1 MTWASQMLV
10 LRHTATIHYYCKVS
24 TRSSTVALKSP
35 SGDLKQSAALP
46 FCHVL
51 IWDNPMEITSTKICL
66 TAVVLWVAFIWV
78 AREWEI
84 AWVYQDGNLNEIA
97 GVTVLE
103 FGLLAI
109 IILKFI
115 PRLFK
120 LTGRLIDKG
129 YDSRSE

>member
-1 MTWASQMLV
+1 
-10 LRHTATIHYYCKVS
+10 
-24 TRSSTVALKSP
+24 
-35 SGDLKQSAALP
+35 
-46 FCHVL
+46 VL

-66 TAVVLWVAFIWV
+66 TAVVLWV

-129 YDSRSE
+129 YDSKSE

>member
-1 MTWASQMLV
+1 M
-10 LRHTATIHYYCKVS
+10 R
-24 TRSSTVALKSP
+24 
-35 SGDLKQSAALP
+35 
-46 FCHVL
+46 
-51 IWDNPMEITSTKICL
+51 ITSTKTCL

-78 AREWEI
+78 AREWGI
-84 AWVYQDGNLNEIA
+84 AWVYQDGNLKEIA

-115 PRLFK
+115 PRLFR

-129 YDSRSE
+129 YDSKSE

>member
-1 MTWASQMLV
+1 
-10 LRHTATIHYYCKVS
+10 
-24 TRSSTVALKSP
+24 
-35 SGDLKQSAALP
+35 
-46 FCHVL
+46 
-51 IWDNPMEITSTKICL
+51 MEKKSTKICL
-66 TAVVLWVAFIWV
+66 IAIVLWVAFIWV
-78 AREWEI
+78 ARESEI
-84 AWVYQDGNLNEIA
+84 AWVFQEGHQKEIA

-129 YDSRSE
+129 YDSKSE

>member
-1 MTWASQMLV
+1 
-10 LRHTATIHYYCKVS
+10 
-24 TRSSTVALKSP
+24 
-35 SGDLKQSAALP
+35 
-46 FCHVL
+46 VL

>member
-1 MTWASQMLV
+1 M
-10 LRHTATIHYYCKVS
+10 KV
-24 TRSSTVALKSP
+24 
-35 SGDLKQSAALP
+35 
-46 FCHVL
+46 
-51 IWDNPMEITSTKICL
+51 TSTKICL
-66 TAVVLWVAFIWV
+66 IAVVLWVAFIWV

-84 AWVYQDGNLNEIA
+84 AWVFQEGHQNQIA

-109 IILKFI
+109 LLLKFI

-129 YDSRSE
+129 V